1 MPCSWL
7 EWKKHEDGFTTAWI
21 AGEEPGDV
29 ATPENWTPEQSRQLS
44 RTDIRD
50 EPGWGIKIAEE
61 NGIETWLDYT
71 TGRLKSSLAHRETD
85 PSPVE
90 QKILDAAKM
99 MERNNN
105 PRLMPVARQ
114 ALALLEWNYEM
125 IGGGQALTFGVMG
138 THVQQEFLVTVDES
152 LEIVGCYLSSTVR
165 VPEPMRLPVCEFLTR
180 ANYGLRVGNFEMDM
194 NDGEVRYKAS
204 LDMQGG
210 TLDPKMVMSLFATSG
225 NNFDVYY
232 PGLMR
237 VIYGGISPEVAIR
250 DIEIQ

>member
-1 MPCSWL
+1 
-7 EWKKHEDGFTTAWI
+7 
-21 AGEEPGDV
+21 
-29 ATPENWTPEQSRQLS
+29 
-44 RTDIRD
+44 
-50 EPGWGIKIAEE
+50 
-61 NGIETWLDYT
+61 
-71 TGRLKSSLAHRETD
+71 
-85 PSPVE
+85 
-90 QKILDAAKM
+90 
-99 MERNNN
+99 
-105 PRLMPVARQ
+105 
-114 ALALLEWNYEM
+114 
-125 IGGGQALTFGVMG
+125 
-138 THVQQEFLVTVDES
+138 VQQEFLVTVDES